1 MPPKSKGRTA
11 PNTSATAKPVASAD
25 VLATAAA
32 PAAAEAITP
41 PPAEGATSVGEAPAL
56 PPLGD
61 TATVTGGDAGDAS
74 HESTSAVGDAVASVT
89 ENAGE
94 LIGLG
99 VDEIIGAAGAV
110 LEDEYA
116 FTHEIKAVPA
126 KGFCRAGRRWPQES
140 SFTHR
145 DDWTDDQWA
154 ALTGEANL
162 IVRPL

>member
-1 MPPKSKGRTA
+1 MPPKSKARTT
-11 PNTSATAKPVASAD
+11 PDTSATEKPVASAD

-41 PPAEGATSVGEAPAL
+41 SPAEGATSVGEGQAL

-61 TATVTGGDAGDAS
+61 TGGDAGDAS
-74 HESTSAVGDAVASVT
+74 HESTAAVGDAAGNVT
-89 ENAGE
+89 ENTGE

-99 VDEIIGAAGAV
+99 ADEIIGAAGAV
-110 LEDEYA
+110 LEGEYA

-140 SFTHR
+140 TFTHR
-145 DDWTDDQWA
+145 DDWTDEQWA